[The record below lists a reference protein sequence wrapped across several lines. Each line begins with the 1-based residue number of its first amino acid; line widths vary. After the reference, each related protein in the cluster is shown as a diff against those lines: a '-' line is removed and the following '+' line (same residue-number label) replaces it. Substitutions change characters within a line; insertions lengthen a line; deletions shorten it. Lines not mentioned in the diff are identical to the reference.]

1 VQRLAIEHRPNP
13 TGFSGLQTMR
23 EELSAVRPRSV
34 GWWTSIDALPL
45 DTVVERR
52 DGYLVVPSPGNPSH

>member
-1 VQRLAIEHRPNP
+1 
-13 TGFSGLQTMR
+13 MR